1 MNISERQVQH
11 ASFEMNFQVNF
22 LPFVDFNAE
31 SKLDYATMK
40 RSGFTNPFATFKSSI
55 YKRVRKTEQIG
66 G

>member
-11 ASFEMNFQVNF
+11 ASFEMNFQANF

-40 RSGFTNPFATFKSSI
+40 RSGFTNPFATFRSS
-55 YKRVRKTEQIG
+55 V
-66 G
+66 